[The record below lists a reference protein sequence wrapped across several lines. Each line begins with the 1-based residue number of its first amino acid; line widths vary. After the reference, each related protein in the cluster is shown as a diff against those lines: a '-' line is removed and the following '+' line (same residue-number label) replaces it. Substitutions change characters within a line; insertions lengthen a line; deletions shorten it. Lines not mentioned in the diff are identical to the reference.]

1 MLSDLETL
9 KISLWNHFEI
19 GDNRLQSAIEDFEID
34 SDMEQRGFSDLT
46 KDPKTIRSILAK
58 GSNLNLK
65 QVIAA
70 HL

>member
-1 MLSDLETL
+1 MAALENLKFSLSSH
-9 KISLWNHFEI
+9 IEI
-19 GDNRLQSAIEDFEID
+19 GDSRLQSAINDFEVEA
-34 SDMEQRGFSDLT
+34 DMDQRSLMNPDLN
-46 KDPKTIRSILAK
+46 PKTIRSILAK

>member
-1 MLSDLETL
+1 MDLENL
-9 KISLWNHFEI
+9 KFSLSSHIEI
-19 GDNRLQSAIEDFEID
+19 GDSRLQSAINEFEVEA
-34 SDMEQRGFSDLT
+34 DMDQRSLMNPDLN
-46 KDPKTIRSILAK
+46 KNPKTIRSILAK